1 MRKVKEYE
9 EEITMMIETG
19 CVTHV
24 ADGKAI
30 VAVEKKVECA
40 TCHAECVCH
49 LEKKVFF
56 VEAED
61 PIGVRTNQIVQL
73 AIPYGNNLQ
82 VAVVVYG
89 VPLVGLIAG
98 VLLGQY
104 LGKTFGLETLSEILG
119 GFGCLA
125 LALLVVKQYN
135 RMFQRNHAYHPVIT
149 QVIASNG

>member
-1 MRKVKEYE
+1 
-9 EEITMMIETG
+9 MMIETG

-30 VAVEKKVECA
+30 VAVEKKVECG
-40 TCHAECVCH
+40 TCHAGCVCH
-49 LEKKVFF
+49 PEKKVFF
-56 VEAED
+56 IEAED
-61 PIGVRTNQIVQL
+61 PIGVRTNQVVQL
-73 AIPYGNNLQ
+73 TMPGGSELK
-82 VAVVVYG
+82 VAMVVYG
-89 VPLVGLIAG
+89 VPLVGLFVG

-104 LGKTFGLETLSEILG
+104 LGKMFGLETLSEILG

-135 RMFQRNHAYHPVIT
+135 RMFQRNHTYHPVIT